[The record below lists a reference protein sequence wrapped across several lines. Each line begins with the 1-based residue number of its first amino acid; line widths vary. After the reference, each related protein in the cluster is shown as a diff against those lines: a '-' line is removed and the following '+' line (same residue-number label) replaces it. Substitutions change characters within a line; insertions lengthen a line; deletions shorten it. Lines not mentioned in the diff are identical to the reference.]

1 MPMLI
6 WPYGI
11 VLLITAFGMHVLLWR
26 VCRPR
31 KHTDTLLVI
40 FISCLAAGI
49 LVIKVFGVLPLGA
62 RGSVF
67 DYLRL
72 VLFYVSV
79 TLAYVI
85 SYSALEADS
94 PSLLMT
100 LEIDAAGSQGLEKS
114 KLFNAMTDDVLIR
127 PRLDDLVRD
136 GLAVLEHGQYRLT
149 SKGRPFVRI
158 FIFFRTLLGAPKGG

>member
-1 MPMLI
+1 MLI

-11 VLLITAFGMHVLLWR
+11 VLLVAAFGMHVLLWR
-26 VCRPR
+26 ACLPS
-31 KHTDTLLVI
+31 KHTNTLLFI
-40 FISCLAAGI
+40 FFSVLAAGI
-49 LVIKVFGVLPLGA
+49 FVIRVFGVLPLGA
-62 RGSVF
+62 EGSVF

-79 TLAYVI
+79 ALAYII

-100 LEIDAAGSQGLEKS
+100 LEINAAGAQGLEKS
-114 KLFNAMTDDVLIR
+114 KLLHTLTDAVLIR
-127 PRLDDLVRD
+127 PRLNDLVRD
-136 GLAVLEHGQYRLT
+136 GLAVSEQGKYRLT
-149 SKGRPFVRI
+149 AKGRSFVRI

>member
-1 MPMLI
+1 MFMLI

-11 VLLITAFGMHVLLWR
+11 VLLAAAFGMHVLLWR
-26 VCRPR
+26 MCLPR
-31 KHTDTLLVI
+31 KHTDTLLFV
-40 FISCLAAGI
+40 FFSVLAAGVF
-49 LVIKVFGVLPLGA
+49 VIKVFGVLPLGA

-100 LEIDAAGSQGLEKS
+100 LEINAAGSQGLEKS

-136 GLAVLEHGQYRLT
+136 GLASLEQGKYCLT
-149 SKGRPFVRI
+149 VKGRSFVRI